1 MHGVDLCID
10 KRFIQ
15 KEAVDDRVF
24 GAFVEHMNNT
34 VYHGLYAPGHP
45 MANRDGFRQDVIDLV
60 RPLRLSL
67 IRYPGGNFACSYRW
81 EDTVGP
87 ADRRP
92 VRAGLAW
99 RQLEPNRV
107 GLSEFAKWAGAV
119 GSPLALTVN
128 LSTRRAV
135 DAANLVEYC
144 NFPGGT
150 YWSDLR
156 RRHGDEQPFD
166 IRLWFLGNEVDGP
179 WNIGRKRAEQYA
191 WDAVEAAKAMR
202 RIDSGI
208 ELVAVGSS
216 GTQLDTYLSWDQT
229 VLESIYDCCE
239 YLSLHRY
246 GALPDTD
253 TPDSYDCG
261 DTGAYLALADRLER
275 NIQDVNAVCDY
286 VRGKKRRSKT
296 MCLSV
301 DEYNALDA
309 GPTPDLQEAPLPW
322 QVGPSLHT
330 PGLSMRGTLLF
341 ALYML
346 TLLRHA
352 DRVKIAC
359 QSILIN
365 GAGLVIC
372 EKDQDAW
379 VNGSY
384 YVFLHCSLYG
394 RGRVL
399 NAVWRDPQAAFPLAD
414 SICIYHERTRELVV
428 FAVNKRSEPVS
439 LHVETAYFGTLRL
452 LERLEMASADPYAR
466 NSAQHQKTLNPVAR
480 QDVTITDQDIRCE
493 LAGYSWNVIRLKE
506 R

>member
-1 MHGVDLCID
+1 MHSIGLCID
-10 KRFIQ
+10 KRFIR
-15 KEAVDDRVF
+15 KEAVDERIF

-34 VYHGLYAPGHP
+34 IYHGLYAPGHP
-45 MANRDGFRQDVIDLV
+45 LANQDGFRQDVIDLV
-60 RPLRLSL
+60 RTLRLPL
-67 IRYPGGNFACSYRW
+67 IRYPGGNFICTYRW

-87 ADRRP
+87 VAERP
-92 VRAGLAW
+92 VRADLAW

-107 GLSEFAKWAGAV
+107 GLSEFTRWVEAV
-119 GSPLALTVN
+119 GSRLALTVN
-128 LSTRRAV
+128 LSTRGAV
-135 DAANLVEYC
+135 EAANLVEYC
-144 NFPGGT
+144 NHPGGT

-156 RRHGDEQPFD
+156 RRHGDEAPFD

-229 VLESIYDCCE
+229 VLEEVYDCCE

-246 GALPDTD
+246 AALPDTD
-253 TPDSYDCG
+253 APDSYDCA
-261 DTGAYLALADRLER
+261 DTGAYLALAGRLDR
-275 NIQDVNAVCDY
+275 NIQDVRAVCDY
-286 VRGKKRRSKT
+286 VRGKKRSGKT
-296 MCLSV
+296 MYLSV

-309 GPTPDLQEAPLPW
+309 GLEVAQPEISPW
-322 QVGPSLHT
+322 QLGPSIHT
-330 PGLSMRGTLLF
+330 PGLTMRGTLLF

-372 EKDQDAW
+372 EEGQEAW

-394 RGRVL
+394 RGRIL
-399 NAVWRDPQAAFPLAD
+399 DAAWRGPGNPSSLAD
-414 SICIYHERTRELVV
+414 SVCVYHEHVRELVV
-428 FAVNKRSEPVS
+428 FAVNKGGET
-439 LHVETAYFGTLRL
+439 LDFHVETACFGPLLL
-452 LERLEMASADPYAR
+452 LEHLELANADPYAR
-466 NSAQHQKTLNPVAR
+466 NSADCKDALKPVAR
-480 QDVTITDQDIRCE
+480 QDVTITDQGIRCE
-493 LAGYSWNVIRLKE
+493 LTGYSWNVIRLKE